1 MSLLVLFVPF
11 RSAVN
16 WRAAVLVAVN
26 NHAVILKI
34 QLNSR
39 LYLVSRPVT
48 RHRHATRPPAMPP
61 ADAPFTPAP
70 RLQPS
75 LQLAVAERGCVRA
88 VFISVHGESMFPAAR
103 GTGAYVCLETF
114 QREGRGAKRTRT
126 WLAVCQR
133 SLPTSV
139 PVRRTPAADAS
150 ARSRNRDS
158 TLPRISSRS
167 SHCCQ
172 STPEL

>member
-11 RSAVN
+11 RSSVELAWLRTCCNPIKLIKLCTV
-16 WRAAVLVAVN
+16 
-26 NHAVILKI
+26 H
-34 QLNSR
+34 
-39 LYLVSRPVT
+39 VSGHTLP
-48 RHRHATRPPAMPP
+48 HRHATRPPAMPP

-88 VFISVHGESMFPAAR
+88 VFISVHGECMFPAAR
-103 GTGAYVCLETF
+103 GAGAYVCLETF
-114 QREGRGAKRTRT
+114 QREGRGAKRTRS

>member
-1 MSLLVLFVPF
+1 VSLLVLFLFVPF

-16 WRAAVLVAVN
+16 WTSLAWL
-26 NHAVILKI
+26 LI
-34 QLNSR
+34 QLNS
-39 LYLVSRPVT
+39 
-48 RHRHATRPPAMPP
+48 HDIGHDPP

-114 QREGRGAKRTRT
+114 QREGRGAKRTRS